1 LSDSSSAVHILK
13 HHFADLEQQTET
25 SSFGMWVFLVTEIMF
40 FGGLFASYLIYR
52 FLYFDSFAAA
62 STTID
67 VKWGAINTVVLICS
81 SLTMAMAVHA
91 AQLGKRKAL
100 VTFLVLTI
108 ILGTAFLGIK
118 AKEYYQKYE
127 EHHVPGPNY
136 HFVVEPELAQKFHA
150 IDPQKTEIFFSLY
163 FLMTGLHATHMIVGF
178 GLLTWL
184 IVASLK
190 GKYGTHYYSPVEM
203 VGLYWHFVDIVWI
216 WLFPLLYLISRH
228 H

>member
-1 LSDSSSAVHILK
+1 M
-13 HHFADLEQQTET
+13 EQQSE
-25 SSFGMWVFLVTEIMF
+25 SASFGMWVFLVTEIMF
-40 FGGLFASYLIYR
+40 FGGLFAAYLIYR
-52 FLYFDSFAAA
+52 VLYFDSFAAA

-67 VKWGAINTVVLICS
+67 VRWGFINTLVLICS

-100 VTFLVLTI
+100 VGFLLATIVL
-108 ILGTAFLGIK
+108 GSAFLGIK
-118 AKEYYQKYE
+118 AHEYIEKFQ

-163 FLMTGLHATHMIVGF
+163 FIMTGLHATHMVVGF

-190 GKYGTHYYSPVEM
+190 GKYGPHYYSPVEM